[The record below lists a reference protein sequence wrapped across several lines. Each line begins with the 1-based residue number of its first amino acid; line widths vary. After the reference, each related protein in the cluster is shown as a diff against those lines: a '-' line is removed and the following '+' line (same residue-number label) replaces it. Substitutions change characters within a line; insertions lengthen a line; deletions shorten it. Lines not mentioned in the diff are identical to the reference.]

1 MRKEERKKAEKEK
14 LLQETDPDK
23 TRKWEV
29 CVARDNIY
37 YVIGISLITNYNV
50 NSLIIY
56 TITCV
61 IIQEK
66 EHKRALKKQLRVK
79 QKVMRVG

>member
-29 CVARDNIY
+29 WRNLY
-37 YVIGISLITNYNV
+37 FTNYNISLIFMHNYMCCY
-50 NSLIIY
+50 SGEG
-56 TITCV
+56 T
-61 IIQEK
+61 QESSQETVESK
-66 EHKRALKKQLRVK
+66 TESDACRLTHS
-79 QKVMRVG
+79 

>member
-29 CVARDNIY
+29 QELMCCTKILVVTLWWYNA
-37 YVIGISLITNYNV
+37 VLFQGFVFHHTNV
-50 NSLIIY
+50 NS
-56 TITCV
+56 
-61 IIQEK
+61 
-66 EHKRALKKQLRVK
+66 
-79 QKVMRVG
+79 